1 MQQKKK
7 NDDNTRFIRVSG
19 EICLF
24 FDFDFVS
31 FEKFSKKIDALKIDL
46 TKKSKNVEDDVDD
59 NNDDD
64 DDDENSERN

>member
-1 MQQKKK
+1 M
-7 NDDNTRFIRVSG
+7 IVSY
-19 EICLF
+19 ISVFAFVCLSLIDF
-24 FDFDFVS
+24 FS

-59 NNDDD
+59 NDDDD